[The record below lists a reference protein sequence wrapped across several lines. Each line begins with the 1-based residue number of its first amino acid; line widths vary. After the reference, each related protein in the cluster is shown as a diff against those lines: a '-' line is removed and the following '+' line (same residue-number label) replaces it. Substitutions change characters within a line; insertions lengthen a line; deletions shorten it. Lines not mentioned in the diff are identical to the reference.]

1 MFGENEIYG
10 QKIMNIDAKNR
21 IVLPSFTGS
30 TSGEKMVIQREEETF
45 NLMSQ
50 RYINLLTERYE
61 RIITLS
67 NNKDEIFKARQGLEN
82 LYNTILTMVETD
94 YQKRIVLPL
103 EEMNMKEE
111 KQLKLVGLKKY
122 VKLYKVIER

>member
-67 NNKDEIFKARQGLEN
+67 NNKNEIFKARQELEN

-111 KQLKLVGLKKY
+111 KQLKLVGFKKY

>member
-67 NNKDEIFKARQGLEN
+67 NNKDEIFKARQELEN

>member
-111 KQLKLVGLKKY
+111 KQLKLVGFKKY

>member
-1 MFGENEIYG
+1 MGEDYMFGENEIYG

-61 RIITLS
+61 RI
-67 NNKDEIFKARQGLEN
+67 R
-82 LYNTILTMVETD
+82 
-94 YQKRIVLPL
+94 
-103 EEMNMKEE
+103 MKFL
-111 KQLKLVGLKKY
+111 KQDKSWKIY
-122 VKLYKVIER
+122 IIPF

>member
-67 NNKDEIFKARQGLEN
+67 NNKDEIFKARQELEN
-82 LYNTILTMVETD
+82 LYNTILAMVETD

-103 EEMNMKEE
+103 EEMNMKKE
-111 KQLKLVGLKKY
+111 KQLKLVGFKKY

>member
-67 NNKDEIFKARQGLEN
+67 NNKDEIFKARQELEN

-103 EEMNMKEE
+103 EEMNMKKE
-111 KQLKLVGLKKY
+111 KQLKLVGFKKY

>member
-50 RYINLLTERYE
+50 RDVNLLTERYE
-61 RIITLS
+61 KIISLS
-67 NNKDEIFKARQGLEN
+67 NNKDEIFKARQELEN

-103 EEMNMKEE
+103 EEMNMKDE
-111 KQLKLVGLKKY
+111 KQLKLVGFKKY

>member
-10 QKIMNIDAKNR
+10 QKIMNIDVKNR

-30 TSGEKMVIQREEETF
+30 ASGEKMVIQREEETF
-45 NLMSQ
+45 NLMLQ

-67 NNKDEIFKARQGLEN
+67 NNKNEIFKARQELEN

-94 YQKRIVLPL
+94 YQKRIVLPW

-111 KQLKLVGLKKY
+111 KQKILKLDNKMW
-122 VKLYKVIER
+122 